1 MTMASSKD
9 KLTEEQLKEGIMSAV
24 LGAILKGRTKTVLK
38 AFGNDPEL
46 KRNAKELA
54 QAASKMRKS
63 LDKANKIKDKKLKAA
78 GLPTTTAFDNIKF

>member
-1 MTMASSKD
+1 MASSKD

-54 QAASKMRKS
+54 KAASKLRKS
-63 LDKANKIKDKKLKAA
+63 LGKANKTSDDKLKAA

>member
-1 MTMASSKD
+1 MASSKD

-54 QAASKMRKS
+54 KAASKLRKS
-63 LDKANKIKDKKLKAA
+63 LDKANKTSDDKLKAA
-78 GLPTTTAFDNIKF
+78 GLPPGSAFDNIKF

>member
-1 MTMASSKD
+1 MASSKD